1 MSSANSLPAAAIFDM
16 DGVLVNSNPFHLQNW
31 INLLNKYHIPYDRE
45 GLEKR
50 LLGPR
55 TETILRSIF
64 GLKFNEEE
72 LQRLSEEVEEQ
83 FRRVFRPHVKPLPGL
98 TALITECHQAGIP
111 MAVASSGLSKNVEFI
126 VEALGFQ
133 PYFRCLIPGDDIER
147 PKPHPEIY
155 LKAAEVLGLDPAGCV
170 AIEDS
175 FVGVEAAKR
184 AGMKCLAIA
193 STFSARSV
201 CV

>member
-1 MSSANSLPAAAIFDM
+1 
-16 DGVLVNSNPFHLQNW
+16 
-31 INLLNKYHIPYDRE
+31 
-45 GLEKR
+45 
-50 LLGPR
+50 
-55 TETILRSIF
+55 
-64 GLKFNEEE
+64 
-72 LQRLSEEVEEQ
+72 
-83 FRRVFRPHVKPLPGL
+83 
-98 TALITECHQAGIP
+98 
-111 MAVASSGLSKNVEFI
+111 VASSGLSKNVEFI

-193 STFSARSV
+193 STFSASDLQTQTRADLIVSSFEELGLESLRKLFREKTNEV
-201 CV
+201 